1 MNEIENKQIEEMA
14 RKIDYAIN
22 NECKL
27 NNGGTCGDCLFDN
40 KGDWNCQSKM
50 MASFLHGE
58 GYRNV
63 KDKVVLDK
71 EEWEVL
77 HNDYAKSLYNARQD
91 ERKKMQ
97 EENGQ
102 LRLENND
109 LEAENNKL
117 KEELR
122 KASELKAETIKLAKQ
137 ETAREILAKI
147 KEYAIKCNALIWHV
161 YTDDIEEI
169 AEEYGVEVE

>member
-14 RKIDYAIN
+14 RDIEKYVVR
-22 NECKL
+22 
-27 NNGGTCGDCLFDN
+27 
-40 KGDWNCQSKM
+40 DWSKELYIGS
-50 MASFLHGE
+50 AEALYNA
-58 GYRNV
+58 GYRQV
-63 KDKVVLDK
+63 KDKVVLDN

-122 KASELKAETIKLAKQ
+122 KASELKAETIRLAKQ
-137 ETAREILAKI
+137 ETAREILQTIKQAKENGQI
-147 KEYAIKCNALIWHV
+147 YYNESFMTTAQKA
-161 YTDDIEEI
+161 
-169 AEEYGVEVE
+169 YGVEVE